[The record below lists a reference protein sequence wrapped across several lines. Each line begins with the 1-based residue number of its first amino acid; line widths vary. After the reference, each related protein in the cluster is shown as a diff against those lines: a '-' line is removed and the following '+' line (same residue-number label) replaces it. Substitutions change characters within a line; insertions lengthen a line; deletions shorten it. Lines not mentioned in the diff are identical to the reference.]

1 MADKEE
7 RESVILKMMGEG
19 EDRLETLED
28 GLEFGHEDGG
38 WIAVPECVMFITDWV
53 YIIDSD
59 LDLATSVQQVNVLG

>member
-38 WIAVPECVMFITDWV
+38 
-53 YIIDSD
+53 
-59 LDLATSVQQVNVLG
+59 